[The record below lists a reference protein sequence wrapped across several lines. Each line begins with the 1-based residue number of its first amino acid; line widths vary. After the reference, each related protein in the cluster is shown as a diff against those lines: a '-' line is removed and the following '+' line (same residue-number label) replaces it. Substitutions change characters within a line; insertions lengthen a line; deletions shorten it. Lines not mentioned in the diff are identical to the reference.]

1 LSFVADSE
9 TKVNHMNGR
18 VPTVDRP
25 AAPEEIAPRPGG
37 PAPAADGA
45 ARAGA
50 SAGDAA
56 GAAPSPPADGRLP
69 ATTWVPLLVVGGA
82 LATLAVGLAAKALG
96 TDWGTP
102 AQPLVAFL
110 RPALSTWALPAL
122 AVLGGALWA
131 ALRLRRAAVSPTAFG
146 AALFGLTLATRLALN
161 VIRGGP
167 DALYANFVVARAGEG
182 RTEYLPGLRFL
193 DGGVGSFLRH
203 FPSLV
208 ASLPDQAAGHP
219 PGLLLSLHWLGL
231 ATAQGAAVLVIGV
244 GALATPLLYVL
255 ARELTGEA
263 EARVAALLFVFVPTS
278 LLYGATSADALF
290 ATLGVAA
297 AAGLAARRPGGRVL
311 GAGLL
316 ALAAFFSYALLAVG
330 AWSALVRWRREGVG
344 AALRLAATCAVV
356 LAVAYLAL
364 YLVTGFDLVSAIRAT
379 DSVYRAGIARTRP
392 YLFWLFG
399 SPAAYVLMLGPVAW
413 FAARSLGAR
422 EATAVALALVIA
434 ISAVGGYTKA
444 ETERIWLFLVPFAC
458 LAAARSISARRVP
471 LVLVAASTQAVLV
484 EIFLYTKW

>member
-1 LSFVADSE
+1 VSDRTS
-9 TKVNHMNGR
+9 
-18 VPTVDRP
+18 TVDRP
-25 AAPEEIAPRPGG
+25 GGTRDTVARPGG
-37 PAPAADGA
+37 PAPVGGGAPEAGPQTLA
-45 ARAGA
+45 ARL
-50 SAGDAA
+50 
-56 GAAPSPPADGRLP
+56 PP
-69 ATTWVPLLVVGGA
+69 ATTLVPALVVGGA
-82 LATLAVGLAAKALG
+82 LATLAVGLTAKALG
-96 TDWGTP
+96 ADWGAP

-110 RPALSTWALPAL
+110 RPALSTWALPAI
-122 AVLGGALWA
+122 AVIAAALWA
-131 ALRLRRAAVSPTAFG
+131 ALRLRRAAVSPAAFG

-167 DALYANFVVARAGEG
+167 DALYANFIVARSGEG
-182 RTEYLPGLRFL
+182 RTEYLPGLPFL
-193 DGGVGSFLRH
+193 DGGVGHFLRH
-203 FPSLV
+203 FPDLLT
-208 ASLPDQAAGHP
+208 SLPDQVAGHP

-231 ATAQGAAVLVIGV
+231 DTPQGAAALVIGV
-244 GALATPLLYVL
+244 GALATPLLYLL

-297 AAGLAARRPGGRVL
+297 AAGLAARRPAGRVL
-311 GAGLL
+311 GAALL

-330 AWSALVRWRREGVG
+330 AWSALVRWRREGIG
-344 AALRLAATCAVV
+344 AALRLAAVCAAV
-356 LAVAYLAL
+356 LATAYLAL
-364 YLVTGFDLVSAIRAT
+364 YLATGFDLVAAIRAT
-379 DSVYRAGIARTRP
+379 DTNYHAGIARLRP

-413 FAARSLGAR
+413 LAARSLAAK
-422 EATAVALALVIA
+422 EATAVALAIVIA

-458 LAAARSISARRVP
+458 LAAARSLSARRVP
-471 LVLVAASTQAVLV
+471 LVLAAASAQAVLI